1 MTSLSNQLNNCLS
14 KKGKE
19 ENNVP
24 LSLTEVIGTA
34 EEGFKVSIAKFK
46 LVLLFIV
53 CYDQLVKLVDLCVSV
68 CLSVR
73 LSLS

>member
-24 LSLTEVIGTA
+24 LSLSDASGTA
-34 EEGFKVSIAKFK
+34 EEGFKVSLSDFTFVIVA
-46 LVLLFIV
+46 LVWLTIV
-53 CYDQLVKLVDLCVSV
+53 CVFFILLNDDFRHLA
-68 CLSVR
+68 
-73 LSLS
+73 